1 MEKDSKKSEE
11 RDEGREKDDERQNV
25 TENNYI

>member
-1 MEKDSKKSEE
+1 MENDIKKSDE
-11 RDEGREKDDERQNV
+11 RDEGREKDGERQNV